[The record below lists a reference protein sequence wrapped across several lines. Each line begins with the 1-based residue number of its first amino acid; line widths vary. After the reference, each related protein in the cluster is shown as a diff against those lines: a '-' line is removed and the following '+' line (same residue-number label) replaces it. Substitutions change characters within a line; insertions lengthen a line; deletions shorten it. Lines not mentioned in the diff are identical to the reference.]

1 MWKWK
6 GILYLLDRPFGCE
19 WVGCSNTLE
28 DNAKQLRIAFGE
40 VECDTMQV
48 VGGWERCDWG
58 GLVHVLIF

>member
-40 VECDTMQV
+40 VECDLMLV
-48 VGGWERCDWG
+48 VGG
-58 GLVHVLIF
+58 

>member
-6 GILYLLDRPFGCE
+6 GILYLLD
-19 WVGCSNTLE
+19 SNTLE
-28 DNAKQLRIAFGE
+28 DNVKQLQIAFGE